1 MRARHFEALPIMFI
15 RPTARFL
22 LEASPTLASGRTA
35 AMVRCV
41 ALPLLRLVGILA
53 AVTSHL
59 PVAGWPFGPGPPRPW
74 SKCSAYATM
83 VLVFLALELPT
94 SALAGDSLHS
104 EFIKARGAHV
114 ATWAIGM
121 LRVLALAAGAGRRAA
136 LAELVQCVRAYCD
149 RHPMTARGWRAVLA
163 TLMLVPLHFLIV
175 GYFLA
180 LTVMQLYKFASL
192 LMVLRIVYAYASAAI
207 RTIVPFVVVLL
218 PAVVIG
224 SLAADLRHDCLLQV
238 TVTRGRRHRAALPFR
253 LSRMYE
259 WWPSPAPRVPP
270 SDLWPRPPSRL
281 QSLTPATGAEWAAE
295 KGLVVKPMDLWPALA
310 LPSATSGVPGRVLWR
325 RVEPQLDEIV
335 PLHGDTLE
343 PLAWRTLRQRQQL
356 LFDICLAA
364 YSVYQW
370 WLLFLV
376 LNTLLYE
383 TLHLSNVV
391 HALHSIKM
399 GHIMQNFLVSSRFI
413 GVQDREEITLFMEQI
428 NIQESHCSVLGLF
441 VLDTV
446 TMMAV
451 ISGISSYVVVMIQ
464 FQVNF

>member
-1 MRARHFEALPIMFI
+1 
-15 RPTARFL
+15 
-22 LEASPTLASGRTA
+22 
-35 AMVRCV
+35 
-41 ALPLLRLVGILA
+41 
-53 AVTSHL
+53 
-59 PVAGWPFGPGPPRPW
+59 
-74 SKCSAYATM
+74 
-83 VLVFLALELPT
+83 
-94 SALAGDSLHS
+94 
-104 EFIKARGAHV
+104 
-114 ATWAIGM
+114 M

-391 HALHSIKM
+391 HALHVRGPARIPLLPEVIYALANVTYFVILCCSYQWFSFESIKM